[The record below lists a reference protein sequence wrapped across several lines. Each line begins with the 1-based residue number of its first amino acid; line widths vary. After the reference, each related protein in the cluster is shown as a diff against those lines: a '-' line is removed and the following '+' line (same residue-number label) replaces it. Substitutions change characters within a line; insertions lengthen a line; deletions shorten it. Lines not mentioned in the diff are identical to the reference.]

1 MLYRSERSTV
11 PASQY
16 GIVLDILEETGWTWD
31 EWRAQPAALCDEMI
45 VRFRKRAAEHNRQM
59 KQQARAGHGKKR

>member
-1 MLYRSERSTV
+1 MLYRNERSTV

-16 GIVLDILEETGWTWD
+16 GIVLDIMEETGWTWQ
-31 EWRAQPAALCDEMI
+31 EWQAQPAMLCDEMI

-59 KQQARAGHGKKR
+59 KQQARAGRGKKR